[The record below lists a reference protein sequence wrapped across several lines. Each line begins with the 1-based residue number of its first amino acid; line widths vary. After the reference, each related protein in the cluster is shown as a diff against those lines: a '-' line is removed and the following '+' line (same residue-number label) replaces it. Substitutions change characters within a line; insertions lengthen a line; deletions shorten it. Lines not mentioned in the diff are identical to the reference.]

1 MKGAQVIMPLLKNKS
16 KNQSALSNNP
26 YWKNVEQKSHTLIT
40 DILKEKLPLTNL
52 SKNLDLEQ
60 DKDYRTLLVDYRES
74 YGDNSSFDPEQV
86 AYEIAYEY
94 LLIVVKSL
102 VKTLKTFTCHDPEYM
117 EEII

>member
-1 MKGAQVIMPLLKNKS
+1 MPLLKNKT
-16 KNQSALSNNP
+16 KNTDLSNVS
-26 YWKNVEQKSHTLIT
+26 YWKDVKQKAHTLIT

-74 YGDNSSFDPEQV
+74 YGDNSSFDPEQA

-102 VKTLKTFTCHDPEYM
+102 AKTLKTFTCHDPEYM